1 MKRILYLT
9 LIAALILTIVSC
21 APKQGPSPTPSTP
34 TPTAPPKATAPA
46 SSILPPTSQDAA
58 WAKVV
63 ENAKK
68 EGTVT
73 IYSFYFAADIGRA
86 IAKAFQDRYGIRAE
100 ILAIAGRQTVEKV
113 KVESAMKQLVAD
125 LVNTGVSS
133 ATELSVAGFGENIIR
148 ELPNLKDRNAFLI
161 DPVYSPNEDMVFASL
176 TMVAPLIN
184 TKLVRPQ
191 EEPHAFNDF
200 LDPKWNGNILAVD
213 PRAGGGGLFNIITT
227 MKYFK
232 ILDDAYWRKLS
243 PQLTLFGGSQQ
254 ELYRMVGR
262 GEYKIALPA
271 SDSAVAPIVAEGGP
285 LKFVSMD
292 EGDVGQGESIMLL
305 KGAPHPNAGKLF
317 MDWILSPEGQE
328 VYARAAST
336 NPLRKGVPGF
346 ALAAATVNSKKIV
359 SRTWEA
365 AQAGNDYQKAG
376 LIEQLFGKR

>member
-1 MKRILYLT
+1 T
-9 LIAALILTIVSC
+9 
-21 APKQGPSPTPSTP
+21 
-34 TPTAPPKATAPA
+34 TAPVAAPT
-46 SSILPPTSQDAA
+46 SNLPPVRQAQGELSTSQDAA

-63 ENAKK
+63 ESAKK

-73 IYSFYFAADIGRA
+73 IYSFYYVADIGRV
-86 IAKAFQDRYGIRAE
+86 IAKAFQDRYGIRVE

-113 KVESAMKQLVAD
+113 KVEASMKQLVAD
-125 LVNTGVSS
+125 VVNTGVSS
-133 ATELSVAGFGENIIR
+133 ATELSVGGFGESVFK

-161 DPVYSPNEDMVFASL
+161 DPVYSPNGDMVFASL
-176 TMVAPLIN
+176 TMVAPIIN
-184 TKLVRPQ
+184 TRLVGPQ
-191 EEPHAFNDF
+191 EEPRSFNDF
-200 LDPKWNGNILAVD
+200 LDPKWNGHILAAD

-227 MKYFK
+227 MKHFK

-243 PQLTLFGGSQQ
+243 PQLQLFGGSQQ
-254 ELYRMVGR
+254 ELYRMVAR
-262 GEYKIALPA
+262 GEYKIGLPA

-292 EGDVGQGESIMLL
+292 EGDVAQGESVMLL

-346 ALAAATVNSKKIV
+346 ALPAASVNSKKIV

-376 LIEQLFGKR
+376 LLETLFGKK

>member
-1 MKRILYLT
+1 MRKSLLPTIFV
-9 LIAALILTIVSC
+9 ALILIMVSC
-21 APKQGPSPTPSTP
+21 APQPAPTLTP
-34 TPTAPPKATAPA
+34 PAPRPTTAPVAAPT
-46 SSILPPTSQDAA
+46 SNLPPSTSQDAA

-63 ENAKK
+63 ESAKK

-73 IYSFYFAADIGRA
+73 IYSFYYVADIGRA
-86 IAKAFQDRYGIRAE
+86 IAKAFQDRYGIRVE

-113 KVESAMKQLVAD
+113 KVEASMKQLVAD

-133 ATELSVAGFGENIIR
+133 ATELSVGGFGENIFR

-161 DPVYSPNEDMVFASL
+161 DPVYSPNGDMVFASL
-176 TMVAPLIN
+176 TMVAPIVN
-184 TKLVRPQ
+184 TRLVGPQ
-191 EEPHAFNDF
+191 EEPRSFNDF
-200 LDPKWNGNILAVD
+200 LDPKWNGHILAAD

-227 MKYFK
+227 MKHFK

-243 PQLTLFGGSQQ
+243 PQLQLFGGSQQ
-254 ELYRMVGR
+254 ELYRMVAR
-262 GEYKIALPA
+262 GEYKIGLPA

-292 EGDVGQGESIMLL
+292 EGDVAQGESVMLL

-328 VYARAAST
+328 IYARSAST

-346 ALAAATVNSKKIV
+346 ALPAASVNSKKIV

-376 LIEQLFGKR
+376 LLETLFGKK

>member
-1 MKRILYLT
+1 MRKSLLPTIFV
-9 LIAALILTIVSC
+9 ALILIMVSC
-21 APKQGPSPTPSTP
+21 APQPAPAPTPAAPRPTTAPVAAPTPS
-34 TPTAPPKATAPA
+34 
-46 SSILPPTSQDAA
+46 TSQDAA

-63 ENAKK
+63 ESAKK

-73 IYSFYFAADIGRA
+73 IYSFYYVADIGRA
-86 IAKAFQDRYGIRAE
+86 IAKAFQDRYGIRVE

-113 KVESAMKQLVAD
+113 KVEASMKQLVAD
-125 LVNTGVSS
+125 IVNTGVSS
-133 ATELSVAGFGENIIR
+133 ATELSVSNFGESVYK

-161 DPVYSPNEDMVFASL
+161 DPVYSPNGDMVFASL

-184 TKLVRPQ
+184 TKLVSSQ
-191 EEPHAFNDF
+191 EEPRSFNDF
-200 LDPKWNGNILAVD
+200 LNPKWNGHILAAD

-227 MKYFK
+227 MKHFK
-232 ILDDAYWRKLS
+232 ILDDDYWRKVA
-243 PQLTLFGGSQQ
+243 PNLTMFGGSQQ
-254 ELYRMVGR
+254 ELYRMVAR
-262 GEYKIALPA
+262 GEYKIGLPA

-292 EGDVGQGESIMLL
+292 EGDVAQGESVMLL

-328 VYARAAST
+328 IYARAAST
-336 NPLRKGVPGF
+336 IPLRKGVPGF
-346 ALAAATVNSKKIV
+346 ALPAASVNSKKIV

-376 LIEQLFGKR
+376 LLETLFGKK